1 MSFSY
6 ARSEIS
12 SFEVRATRPYVQR
25 MKNRELKFKTK
36 FWRDV
41 AARLPAEVRSRH
53 GADLQRAERFELAL
67 DGAIEAYS
75 RVKAAFAR
83 TFHTPRGAH

>member
-12 SFEVRATRPYVQR
+12 SFEGRGWRPYFDR
-25 MKNRELKFKTK
+25 MKNRDLKFKTK

-53 GADLQRAERFELAL
+53 GADLQRAERFDLAL
-67 DGAIEAYS
+67 DGAIEAFA
-75 RVKAAFAR
+75 RAKAAFGRA
-83 TFHTPRGAH
+83 FHTPRGAH